1 MAVSLEIASE
11 LCEEDTSIYLKDGR
25 DEASVVLLRE
35 RVADSCCFSVKVKA
49 SDDTK

>member
-11 LCEEDTSIYLKDGR
+11 LCEDTSIYLKDGR

-35 RVADSCCFSVKVKA
+35 RVADSCCFLVKVKA